1 MDFINQM
8 QPTYGSEEKEAVIE
22 YLNSGGWIMEF
33 KKTRE
38 FEKMICDYTKAKY
51 CSVVSNGTISL
62 FVALFALSIK
72 KGDEVIVPAYT
83 MVATPN
89 AVKLCG
95 ADPILVDINRGSL
108 CININEV
115 KKKLTKKTKAIIH
128 VSINGRAG
136 ELDSLVDFCKKNN
149 IYLIEDAAQS
159 FGSFFKGK
167 HLGTYGIIGC
177 FSFSVPK
184 IITTGQ
190 GGALITDDEELYKKI
205 CKIKDF
211 GRISSGVDIHDDWGW
226 NFKFTDLQAV
236 FGIEQL
242 KKIDERT
249 SRKKEIYSLYKNDL
263 SNLKKVTFIETDL
276 KEVSPWF
283 IDILVDDSKKLSA
296 YLKENGIGTRPF
308 YPPINDQLIYKND
321 SNNDFPVTKDV
332 TYKGL
337 WLPSFVSLSD
347 NQIHYICTKIKEFY
361 R

>member
-8 QPTYGSEEKEAVIE
+8 QPTYGDDEKDAVIE

-38 FEKMICDYTKAKY
+38 FEKMICEYTNTKY

-62 FVALFALSIK
+62 FIALFAVGIK
-72 KGDEVIVPAYT
+72 EGDEVIVPDYT
-83 MVATPN
+83 MIATPN

-95 ADPILVDINRGSL
+95 ASPVLADIERKSL

-115 KKKLTKKTKAIIH
+115 KKKITKKTKAIIH

-136 ELDSLVDFCKKNN
+136 DLDILVDFCKNNN

-159 FGSFFKGK
+159 FGSFYKGK

-190 GGALITDDEELYKKI
+190 GGALITGDEKLYEKI

-211 GRISSGVDIHDDWGW
+211 GRITGGVDIHDDWGW

-242 KKIDERT
+242 KKINERT
-249 SRKKEIYSLYKNDL
+249 QRKKEIYSLYKNDL
-263 SNLKKVTFIETDL
+263 SNLREVTFIETDI

-283 IDILVDDSKKLSA
+283 IDVLVDDPKKLGE
-296 YLKENGIGTRPF
+296 YLKENGVVTRPF
-308 YPPINDQLIYKND
+308 YPPISDQVIYKD
-321 SNNDFPVTKDV
+321 VKDDFPITKEIS
-332 TYKGL
+332 YKGL
-337 WLPSFVSLSD
+337 WLPSFVSLTD
-347 NQIHYICTKIKEFY
+347 MQIHYICDKIKEFY
-361 R
+361 S